1 MGTRK
6 LVGVT
11 ELGLPSVCLRGGGV
25 HCTSRFSRASDREQA
40 LGDYWL
46 SLSGKGVDTVA
57 FAAELLAMEGQSKE
71 VARVGEGLNPFGSC

>member
-11 ELGLPSVCLRGGGV
+11 ELGLPSVCLRGGV

-57 FAAELLAMEGQSKE
+57 FGGG
-71 VARVGEGLNPFGSC
+71 VAGYGGAI